1 MMSVEQCR
9 GARGMLGWSQAK
21 LADQAS
27 VSLSTVR
34 DFEKGRHLPH
44 RRNMLTLI
52 DVMEGAG
59 IEFIPRNGGG
69 DGVRFRHPRD
79 EIAL

>member
-1 MMSVEQCR
+1 MSVEQCR

-21 LADQAS
+21 LADHAN

-52 DVMEGAG
+52 NVMEGAG
-59 IEFIPRNGGG
+59 IEFLPENGEG
-69 DGVRFRHPRD
+69 DGVRYNRPR
-79 EIAL
+79 E

>member
-21 LADQAS
+21 LAGQAN

-34 DFEKGRHLPH
+34 DFEKGRHRPH

-59 IEFIPRNGGG
+59 IEFISEDGGA
-69 DGVRFRHPRD
+69 DGVRFNRPRD
-79 EIAL
+79 